1 MSTEYSLKTV
11 QGAPFDVH
19 ASSGDCG
26 GSVQITLPIKGMT
39 CMGCVAGVQLA
50 LGDLPGVQD
59 VTVDLGTRQ
68 AQVTYDPAQV
78 GPEHMVA
85 AVAQAGYQVVKAD
98 SLVAQTDR
106 PTLRGGR
113 PGEGALSRR
122 ESVADQASPPWR
134 RPLAFGLL
142 GSAGLLILYLGLVSL
157 AQGWEHAV
165 SLLAE
170 DAWVVGPI
178 LIGFGLQVG
187 LYAYL
192 KTVIHAAARGAG
204 ALTGAGGGTSTAA
217 MVACCAHHAVDVL
230 PLVGLT
236 AAATFLAEYR
246 IPFMLVGLASNLVGI
261 GVMVTLVLRQRQHLA
276 ECSLKAQVPSS
287 T

>member
-1 MSTEYSLKTV
+1 
-11 QGAPFDVH
+11 
-19 ASSGDCG
+19 
-26 GSVQITLPIKGMT
+26 
-39 CMGCVAGVQLA
+39 
-50 LGDLPGVQD
+50 
-59 VTVDLGTRQ
+59 
-68 AQVTYDPAQV
+68 
-78 GPEHMVA
+78 
-85 AVAQAGYQVVKAD
+85 
-98 SLVAQTDR
+98 
-106 PTLRGGR
+106 
-113 PGEGALSRR
+113 
-122 ESVADQASPPWR
+122 
-134 RPLAFGLL
+134 
-142 GSAGLLILYLGLVSL
+142 LILYLVLVSL

-170 DAWVVGPI
+170 DAWIVGPI
-178 LIGFGLQVG
+178 LAGFGLQVG
-187 LYAYL
+187 LYTYL

-246 IPFMLVGLASNLVGI
+246 IPFMLVGLATNLVGI